1 MAIEQK
7 KIDQIIRSFQKSYE
21 TVGYTGTS
29 LNTIAR
35 DLHISKKTIYKLF
48 DTKQAILDEVIHQK
62 AKRFGI
68 SLERKVKEQL
78 TDRKKI
84 EWLISTAI
92 ELTRKQLKKSKSK
105 VKEYKIFLYHS
116 AYNEALFRTFQN
128 CIEDGTRRNVFAVKD
143 LDLTVQIIR
152 SIVAC
157 ADQLVAAKPDI
168 NVEPEIKR
176 TIMKLLMP

>member
-1 MAIEQK
+1 MAVEQK

-35 DLHISKKTIYKLF
+35 DLHISKKTIYKIF
-48 DTKQAILDEVIHQK
+48 GTKQAILDEVTQRKTGRIS
-62 AKRFGI
+62 I

-84 EWLISTAI
+84 EWLISTAF
-92 ELTRKQLKKSKSK
+92 ESTRKQLKKSKTKS
-105 VKEYKIFLYHS
+105 YKNLLYQS
-116 AYNEALFRTFQN
+116 AYNAALFRAFRN
-128 CIEDGTRRNVFAVKD
+128 CIEDGARRNVFAVKD

-152 SIVAC
+152 GIVAC
-157 ADQLVAAKPDI
+157 ADQLVTAKPDI

>member
-1 MAIEQK
+1 MTIEQK

-92 ELTRKQLKKSKSK
+92 ESTRKQLKKSKSK
-105 VKEYKIFLYHS
+105 VKGYKILLYHS

-157 ADQLVAAKPDI
+157 ADQLVAAKPNI